1 MMAKVLAG
9 DFSLLRGEPPLEYL
23 AKANKLQAQ
32 GKDIVRFE
40 IGQPDFDTPEN
51 VKEAARDALE
61 KGFTHYVPSLGIPEL
76 IEAIRDDI
84 EKTRG
89 FRPKKEQIMV
99 LPGAKPGIFFGL
111 MTTVAMGDEVIYQ
124 NPFYFQYDS
133 LIGYMGAKKVQIP
146 LYEKDEFRMT
156 PEQVHERISRDT
168 KLILLN
174 TPQNP
179 TGGVLTKKDVE
190 AIAEMAEEN
199 DTYILSDEIYSK
211 MLYDGERHYSP
222 AYLDECSE
230 RTIIVDGF
238 SKAYSMTG
246 WRLGYMVAPREI
258 IHNAHN
264 LFADVASCTASFV
277 QKGGVEALRNGQY
290 FVEHIMEHFTRRRK
304 AVVEGLN
311 EIPGFSCIYP
321 KGAFYVFPNIK
332 ETGMKSEELALHLL
346 DEAGVCLLPGTA
358 FGSQGEGY
366 LRISYARSV
375 EEIRKGIDRMKT
387 AMEDIL

>member
-1 MMAKVLAG
+1 MARLVG

-23 AKANKLQAQ
+23 AKANQLQAQ
-32 GKDIVRFE
+32 GRDMVRFE

-51 VKEAARDALE
+51 VKDAAREALKE
-61 KGFTHYVPSLGIPEL
+61 GFTHYVPSLGIPEL
-76 IEAIRDDI
+76 IEAIQDDI
-84 EKTRG
+84 ENTRG
-89 FRPKKEQIMV
+89 FRPDKGQVMV

-156 PEQVHERISRDT
+156 PEQVQERISPDT

-179 TGGVLTKKDVE
+179 TGGVLTEKDVK

-199 DTYILSDEIYSK
+199 NTYILSDEIYSK
-211 MLYDGERHYSP
+211 MLYDGEKHHSP
-222 AYLDECSE
+222 AYLDQCKE

-246 WRLGYMVAPREI
+246 WRLGYMIAPEDI
-258 IHNAHN
+258 IHKTHN
-264 LFADVASCTASFV
+264 LFADVASCTTSFV
-277 QKGGVEALRNGQY
+277 QKGGVEALRNGQE
-290 FVEHIMEHFTRRRK
+290 FVDHIMEHFTRRRT
-304 AVVEGLN
+304 AIVEGLN
-311 EIPGFSCIYP
+311 RVPGISCIYP

-332 ETGMKSEELALHLL
+332 ETDMNSEELANYMM

-375 EEIRKGIDRMKT
+375 EEINKGIDRMKA
-387 AMEDIL
+387 AMEKVL

>member
-1 MMAKVLAG
+1 MSEGIAA
-9 DFSLLRGEPPLEYL
+9 DFALLRGEPPLKYL
-23 AKANKLQAQ
+23 AKANRMAAE
-32 GKDIVRFE
+32 GRDIVRFE
-40 IGQPDFDTPEN
+40 IGQPNFDTPDN
-51 VKEAARDALE
+51 VKEAAKKALDE
-61 KGFTHYVPSLGIPEL
+61 GFTHYVPTLGIPEL
-76 IEAIRDDI
+76 IEAIRDDV

-89 FRPKKEQIMV
+89 FRPDEDQVMV

-133 LIGYMGAKKVQIP
+133 LIGYMGAKKVQIS

-156 PEQVHERISRDT
+156 PQQVQDNISDKT
-168 KLILLN
+168 GLILLN

-179 TGGVLTKKDVE
+179 TGGVLTKKDIK
-190 AIAEMAEEN
+190 AIAEMAREH

-211 MLYDGERHYSP
+211 MLYEGEKHYSP
-222 AYLDECSE
+222 SYLDQCKE

-246 WRLGYMVAPREI
+246 WRLGYMVAPKEI
-258 IHNAHN
+258 IHKTDL

-277 QKGGVEALRNGQY
+277 QKGGVEALRNGQS
-290 FVEHIMEHFTRRRK
+290 FVDNIMEHFTRRRK
-304 AVVEGLN
+304 AIVEGLN
-311 EIPGFSCIYP
+311 EVPGMSCIYP